1 MKEGYHQTQFVTGLE
16 GASSPDH
23 FFIITAHN
31 PFGEVAPDE
40 KNDEK
45 NALLLEAIQASK
57 WRCFPITGQCE
68 DHAEAGFGV
77 VCSRAE
83 AIALGKQF
91 RQDAI
96 YEICDDQ
103 VVLVDCQ
110 ETEADEMV
118 GTWSKLQAPTL

>member
-1 MKEGYHQTQFVTGLE
+1 MKEGYYQTQFVTRLE

-57 WRCFPITGQCE
+57 WSCFPITGQCE

-110 ETEADEMV
+110 ETEVDEMV